1 MKKKILVAEDN
12 ENNYKLI
19 QTILPEEN
27 ANIVLL
33 WAQNGEEDVNFYKEN
48 LDIDVILMDIQMPV
62 MNGST
67 AAKKIKEI
75 NSDVPIIGVTAY
87 HDVLRDEVN
96 LDDYLEKPFLAKQ
109 LVSII
114 DKHVKDLCGEM
125 LEREDERAKEWM
137 SNETEALQVLT
148 GVSKLL
154 ELTDY
159 VSKSE
164 SVNVLAKLDEIKD
177 ILKKKNGNK
186 NNPLH
191 ILLPDIKN
199 DS

>member
-12 ENNYKLI
+12 EINYQLI
-19 QTILPEEN
+19 ESILPEDDV
-27 ANIVLL
+27 NIL
-33 WAQNGEEDVNFYKEN
+33 WAKNGEEAVNLYKEN
-48 LDIDVILMDIQMPV
+48 LDINLILMDIQMPV

-67 AAKKIKEI
+67 GAKKIKEI

>member
-33 WAQNGEEDVNFYKEN
+33 WAQNGEEAVNFYKEN

>member
-1 MKKKILVAEDN
+1 LC
-12 ENNYKLI
+12 
-19 QTILPEEN
+19 
-27 ANIVLL
+27 
-33 WAQNGEEDVNFYKEN
+33 
-48 LDIDVILMDIQMPV
+48 
-62 MNGST
+62 
-67 AAKKIKEI
+67 
-75 NSDVPIIGVTAY
+75 SD
-87 HDVLRDEVN
+87 
-96 LDDYLEKPFLAKQ
+96 
-109 LVSII
+109 
-114 DKHVKDLCGEM
+114 M
-125 LEREDERAKEWM
+125 LKREDERAKEWM

>member
-12 ENNYKLI
+12 EINYQLI
-19 QTILPEEN
+19 ESILPEYDV
-27 ANIVLL
+27 NIL
-33 WAQNGEEDVNFYKEN
+33 WAKNGEEAVNLYKEN
-48 LDIDVILMDIQMPV
+48 LDINLILMDIQMPV

-67 AAKKIKEI
+67 GAKKIKEI

>member
-33 WAQNGEEDVNFYKEN
+33 WAQNGEEAVNFYKEN

-75 NSDVPIIGVTAY
+75 NPDVPIIGVTAY

-96 LDDYLEKPFLAKQ
+96 LDDCLEKPFIGKE

-114 DKHVKDLCGEM
+114 DKHVKDLCSDM
-125 LEREDERAKEWM
+125 LKREDERAKEWM

-154 ELTDY
+154 ELTDH

-164 SVNVLAKLDEIKD
+164 SANVLAKLNEIKN
-177 ILKKKNGNK
+177 ILDKKNENK

-191 ILLPDIKN
+191 IILPEIK
-199 DS
+199 SES